1 MELMLN
7 MNNNLTGQIKDLLYD
22 AYGVCSYLAAW
33 EAEDLQDMLNDE
45 LLQFSLQAKPE
56 NNDFIEAALPLMLY
70 KDGESPQ
77 NHLEKIRCQLRAAL
91 KKPEFNPAAVT
102 GSEFEWANQRMLAQN
117 PSLSYF
123 PLENLLSLFELA
135 AEDNEQALISLKPL
149 QKRLSAIEPENRK
162 EKEKPKPDKK
172 SAGPVPD
179 FSEDHESLNPASA
192 SSPEE
197 ALSKS
202 SRKEMQEKLDGI
214 LAELDSMTGLSEVKK
229 QVHDLAD
236 YLQIQKI
243 RQDAGLKNPSLS
255 RHMIFYGNPG
265 TGKTTVARL
274 LGKIYRDLGLLKKGQ
289 LIETDRSGLVAGY
302 IGQTAQKTQ
311 EVIKKALGGILFI
324 DEAYSL
330 IRDSSNDFG
339 KEAVETLLKEMEDHR
354 DDLVVIA
361 AGYPEQMDTF
371 LNSNPG
377 LSSRFG
383 TRIRFDNYS
392 AGELR
397 QIAADMAESMDYQID
412 EKALDL
418 LEDQVSRLLEQSD
431 SSFGNARTIRNLL
444 EKAMMK
450 QARRLI
456 SQEKIEPEDLSRL
469 LPEDFSGEQSGLI

>member
-1 MELMLN
+1 
-7 MNNNLTGQIKDLLYD
+7 MNNNLTEQIKDLLYD
-22 AYGVCSYLAAW
+22 AYGVCSYLSAW
-33 EAEDLQDMLNDE
+33 EAEDLQDVLNDE
-45 LLQFSLQAKPE
+45 LLQFSLQSEPE
-56 NNDFIEAALPLMLY
+56 NNDFIKAALPLMLY
-70 KDGESPQ
+70 KDGESPE
-77 NHLEKIRCQLRAAL
+77 NHLEKIRYKLRASP

-135 AEDNEQALISLKPL
+135 AENNEQALASLKPL
-149 QKRLSAIEPENRK
+149 QKRLSAIEPAVRS
-162 EKEKPKPDKK
+162 EKQKPAKITQTRER
-172 SAGPVPD
+172 
-179 FSEDHESLNPASA
+179 SEGQESQNPGQASH
-192 SSPEE
+192 PEE
-197 ALSKS
+197 ALSKN

-274 LGKIYRDLGLLKKGQ
+274 LGKIYRELGLLKKGQ

-330 IRDSSNDFG
+330 IKDSPNDFG

-371 LNSNPG
+371 LQSNPG

-418 LEDQVSRLLEQSD
+418 LEDQVSHLLEQSD

-456 SQEKIEPEDLSRL
+456 SKEKIEPEDLSRL
-469 LPEDFSGEQSGLI
+469 LPEDFGED

>member
-1 MELMLN
+1 MKKSSMKWKK
-7 MNNNLTGQIKDLLYD
+7 QPDL
-22 AYGVCSYLAAW
+22 
-33 EAEDLQDMLNDE
+33 
-45 LLQFSLQAKPE
+45 P
-56 NNDFIEAALPLMLY
+56 
-70 KDGESPQ
+70 
-77 NHLEKIRCQLRAAL
+77 
-91 KKPEFNPAAVT
+91 KKCGNP
-102 GSEFEWANQRMLAQN
+102 W
-117 PSLSYF
+117 
-123 PLENLLSLFELA
+123 
-135 AEDNEQALISLKPL
+135 
-149 QKRLSAIEPENRK
+149 LSAVNRLMF
-162 EKEKPKPDKK
+162 PNLSRSRPQRLLHQRNRITVT
-172 SAGPVPD
+172 A
-179 FSEDHESLNPASA
+179 SETR
-192 SSPEE
+192 
-197 ALSKS
+197 
-202 SRKEMQEKLDGI
+202 SRKN
-214 LAELDSMTGLSEVKK
+214 ANRFSMTGLSEVKK

-274 LGKIYRDLGLLKKGQ
+274 LGKIYRELGLLKKGQ